1 MGAIARIMGGDQ
13 CRVTPITPKASPA
26 TAGKLSARLSE
37 ITGRP
42 EYITKVQRQTHDYYE
57 NTYQFID
64 RLFTGAGW
72 SRLSPTASR
81 TAITI
86 KGQARPGKSA
96 TGSTTAQAECGEA
109 SGPGSEAAGSDE
121 GARRDE

>member
-42 EYITKVQRQTHDYYE
+42 EYITKVQRQTQDYYE
-57 NTYQFID
+57 KTYQFID

-72 SRLSPTASR
+72 SPLCPKASLTANTNKR
-81 TAITI
+81 QTPPA
-86 KGQARPGKSA
+86 KND
-96 TGSTTAQAECGEA
+96 TGPTTAQA
-109 SGPGSEAAGSDE
+109 
-121 GARRDE
+121 